1 MDFRAEEFNLLIR
14 CSALLCIGFFIVGI
28 LSFFHFS
35 LSLPPFF
42 CFFPPSLP
50 LGFPRPARR
59 TSVGRLNKPYFI
71 ATVIVFVEYSTAAR
85 LRATSRLFSIMC
97 VSGWGGRA
105 RLTHKGCF
113 FLNFFSFLF
122 FPAATLSAEREVWR
136 TLDGLKRSA
145 FFFLLTKKLRG
156 DAATTATFCAQSL
169 WGRDPVVPSQCSFS
183 SFLPPLNCK

>member
-14 CSALLCIGFFIVGI
+14 CPALLCIGFFIVGI
-28 LSFFHFS
+28 LSFFLFC

-42 CFFPPSLP
+42 CFFSPSLP

-85 LRATSRLFSIMC
+85 LRATSRRFSIMC

-105 RLTHKGCF
+105 GRGAQVGSPIKAGF
-113 FLNFFSFLF
+113 FYFFSFLF
-122 FPAATLSAEREVWR
+122 FPLQ
-136 TLDGLKRSA
+136 L
-145 FFFLLTKKLRG
+145 
-156 DAATTATFCAQSL
+156 
-169 WGRDPVVPSQCSFS
+169 
-183 SFLPPLNCK
+183 